1 MNKWFKQLGL
11 AAALLFS
18 TVSFA
23 AETPTVAAQPEAVVA
38 AVQAQQSE
46 YSQLWT
52 DLKNGATGYTTSQSQ
67 FHNQPINSYDLRV
80 LKLRSGWLAPGL
92 MLALFGMIII
102 FALFIMVNGISKLH
116 HGFSGKMVHRWSK
129 RDISIHWLGAIP
141 CLTLILTGLT
151 LLAGRFFLQPIVS
164 EGFWAGVV
172 YFAKQVHNVMAIPF
186 MFGWLLMTLMWAK
199 NQMPKMYDLKWFLV
213 VGGYINF
220 GPFKGKHPDSGFANA
235 GEKMWF
241 WTFALFGL
249 VISASGMLLL
259 FPNLF
264 EPSRTLSL
272 ISLILHAVS
281 AIIIC
286 AFSIVH
292 IFMATVMSEGGM
304 ECMVSGY
311 CDENWAT
318 QHHNLWF
325 DEIKANG
332 TLKYRES

>member
-1 MNKWFKQLGL
+1 
-11 AAALLFS
+11 
-18 TVSFA
+18 
-23 AETPTVAAQPEAVVA
+23 
-38 AVQAQQSE
+38 
-46 YSQLWT
+46 
-52 DLKNGATGYTTSQSQ
+52 
-67 FHNQPINSYDLRV
+67 
-80 LKLRSGWLAPGL
+80 
-92 MLALFGMIII
+92 
-102 FALFIMVNGISKLH
+102 
-116 HGFSGKMVHRWSK
+116 
-129 RDISIHWLGAIP
+129 
-141 CLTLILTGLT
+141 
-151 LLAGRFFLQPIVS
+151 
-164 EGFWAGVV
+164 
-172 YFAKQVHNVMAIPF
+172 
-186 MFGWLLMTLMWAK
+186 
-199 NQMPKMYDLKWFLV
+199 
-213 VGGYINF
+213 
-220 GPFKGKHPDSGFANA
+220 
-235 GEKMWF
+235 MWF

-272 ISLILHAVS
+272 TALILHGIS

-332 TLKYRES
+332 TLKYKD

>member
-1 MNKWFKQLGL
+1 MNNWFKILAVAVLLMLGMGLGHAADANAQLGD
-11 AAALLFS
+11 AQMW
-18 TVSFA
+18 
-23 AETPTVAAQPEAVVA
+23 AELKEGAV
-38 AVQAQQSE
+38 
-46 YSQLWT
+46 
-52 DLKNGATGYTTSQSQ
+52 GYTTSTSE
-67 FHNQPINSYDLRV
+67 FHGQPINTYDPRLLEAR
-80 LKLRSGWLAPGL
+80 GTWLAPGL
-92 MLALFGMIII
+92 MAALFGMIVV

-116 HGFSGKMVHRWSK
+116 HGFSGKMVYRWSK
-129 RDISIHWLGAIP
+129 LDVSIHWLGAIP
-141 CLTLILTGLT
+141 CLLLILTGLV
-151 LLAGRFFLQPIVS
+151 LLAGRFFFQPWLG
-164 EGFWAGVV
+164 EGVWAGLV
-172 YFAKQVHNVMAIPF
+172 YAAKQVHDVMAIPF
-186 MFGWLLMTLMWAK
+186 MIGWALMTLMWAK
-199 NQMPKMYDLKWFLV
+199 NQLPKMYDIKWFMV

-220 GPFKGKHPDSGFANA
+220 GPFKNQHPDAGFANA

-272 ISLILHAVS
+272 TALILHGIS

-332 TLKYRES
+332 SLKYKD